1 MNLSA
6 LLSSRRGVGSST
18 SRSLL
23 STQPFFKTKGYTCTQ
38 LLGVL
43 LCSWSEN
50 VKSHLYYVLKL
61 QGSLTMD
68 ASSLK
73 LHAPLTV
80 HRFLNWQFSLSRIS
94 STTADVRTK
103 FWDLWTLCD
112 DAFHRSWAEYVWS
125 SLHAALAFCGILPIT
140 FALFW
145 FVCLPSIP
153 ASMPLSTLQ
162 PPPFDSTF
170 NPVTA
175 RIQLGSELVVAK
187 PEILVPP
194 LWEGSCCAYVFIS
207 SLFPVLEMVLQ
218 PIYVAYKTKGLTC
231 FLSQWCKSDVKTL
244 LLFPAIVCCKI
255 FLCQL

>member
-1 MNLSA
+1 MPSTVA
-6 LLSSRRGVGSST
+6 EPST
-18 SRSLL
+18 S
-23 STQPFFKTKGYTCTQ
+23 
-38 LLGVL
+38 GVL
-43 LCSWSEN
+43 CMQHWLFVAFFQSRLPYFDLYAFLQSQPRCLC
-50 VKSHLYYVLKL
+50 
-61 QGSLTMD
+61 
-68 ASSLK
+68 
-73 LHAPLTV
+73 LHY
-80 HRFLNWQFSLSRIS
+80 N
-94 STTADVRTK
+94 
-103 FWDLWTLCD
+103 
-112 DAFHRSWAEYVWS
+112 
-125 SLHAALAFCGILPIT
+125 
-140 FALFW
+140 
-145 FVCLPSIP
+145 
-153 ASMPLSTLQ
+153 

-194 LWEGSCCAYVFIS
+194 LWEGSRCAYVFIS